1 MNDQRLLTLANL
13 SMVVFL
19 LLFCGSLGT
28 AWLGEQSL
36 SMGTT
41 VFMHISLVITAAL
54 FKLAYVVRLIA
65 QDRMGQPLV

>member
-1 MNDQRLLTLANL
+1 MSNQRLLSLANL

-19 LLFCGSLGT
+19 VLFCGSLSM

-36 SMGTT
+36 SVGTT
-41 VFMHISLVITAAL
+41 VFMHITLVLTAAL